1 MRLAKNILESGF
13 INHKTPIT
21 KIEDP
26 LIKDNGIKLFIK
38 REDLNHP
45 ELSGNKWHK
54 LKYNLITAK
63 EDGYET
69 LLTFG
74 GAYSNHIYAT
84 AAAGKL
90 FGFKTIGIIRGE
102 EHLPLNPTLSFAV
115 SKGMKIHY
123 VNRKSYR
130 EKNSSEFID
139 QLKEKFGKF
148 YLLPEGGTNK
158 LAVKG
163 ASEIISN
170 IDIDFDYV
178 CCACGTGG
186 TLAGL
191 ITGLNGKKKALG
203 FSVLKGSSFLLNDVE
218 KLIYESAGEKYNNW
232 DINLDFH
239 FGGYAKINSDLIGFI
254 KRFQKIT
261 SIPIEPIYTGK
272 LLFGVYNLILNNYF
286 RNGINILVIHTGGL
300 QGLMGMKNKILN
312 ENSKFIFTIPKY
324 NNSLE

>member
-1 MRLAKNILESGF
+1 MGLHKNILESGF
-13 INHKTPIT
+13 INHKTPIS

-26 LIKDNGIKLFIK
+26 LIKDSGIKLFIK

-63 EDGYET
+63 ENGYET

-130 EKNSSEFID
+130 EKNSSEFIKN
-139 QLKEKFGKF
+139 LREKFGKF
-148 YLLPEGGTNK
+148 YLVPEGGTNK

-191 ITGLNGKKKALG
+191 VTGLNGRKKALG
-203 FSVLKGSSFLLNDVE
+203 FSVLKGGGFLLNDVE
-218 KLIYESAGEKYNNW
+218 KLIYESAGKKYNNW

-239 FGGYAKINSDLIGFI
+239 FGGYAKINSELLKFI
-254 KRFQKIT
+254 QRFQKVT

-272 LLFGVYNLILNNYF
+272 LLFGVYNLILNQYF
-286 RNGINILVIHTGGL
+286 GSEKSILVIHTGGL
-300 QGLMGMKNKILN
+300 QGLIGMKNKILN
-312 ENSKFIFTIPKY
+312 EGSKFTFTVPKY

>member
-1 MRLAKNILESGF
+1 MKSYKNILESDF
-13 INHKTPIT
+13 INHNTPIQ

-26 LIKDNGIKLFIK
+26 LIKDSGIKLFIK

-45 ELSGNKWHK
+45 EMSGNKWHK
-54 LKYNLITAK
+54 LKYNLMAAK

-115 SKGMKIHY
+115 SAGMEIHY
-123 VNRKSYR
+123 VNRKTYR
-130 EKNSSEFID
+130 EKNSSEFIKK
-139 QLKEKFGKF
+139 LRGKFGNF
-148 YLLPEGGTNK
+148 YLVPEGGSNK

-163 ASEIISN
+163 VSEIVSD
-170 IDIDFDYV
+170 IDIDFDFV

-191 ITGLNGKKKALG
+191 ITGLNGKKKLLG
-203 FSVLKGSSFLLNDVE
+203 FSVLKGGSFLLNDVE
-218 KLIYESAGEKYNNW
+218 KLIYESVGKKYTNW

-239 FGGYAKINSDLIGFI
+239 FGGYAKINSELVEFI
-254 KRFQKIT
+254 QRFQKIS

-272 LLFGVYNLILNNYF
+272 LLFGVYNLILNHYF
-286 RNGINILVIHTGGL
+286 SSGNTILVIHTGGL
-300 QGLMGMKNKILN
+300 QGLIGMKNKVLKISSAN
-312 ENSKFIFTIPKY
+312 YDS
-324 NNSLE
+324 S

>member
-1 MRLAKNILESGF
+1 MGLHKNILESDF
-13 INHKTPIT
+13 INHKTPIY

-26 LIKDNGIKLFIK
+26 LIKDSGIKLFIK

-63 EDGYET
+63 ENGYET

-90 FGFKTIGIIRGE
+90 FGFKTIGVIRGE
-102 EHLPLNPTLSFAV
+102 EHLPLNTTLSFAV
-115 SKGMKIHY
+115 SMGMKIHY

-130 EKNSSEFID
+130 EKNSSEFIKN
-139 QLKEKFGKF
+139 LREKFGKF
-148 YLLPEGGTNK
+148 YLVPEGGTNK

-191 ITGLNGKKKALG
+191 VSGLNGRKKALG
-203 FSVLKGSSFLLNDVE
+203 FSVLKGGGFLLNDVE
-218 KLIYESAGEKYNNW
+218 KLIYESAGKKYNNW

-239 FGGYAKINSDLIGFI
+239 FGGYAKINSELIEFI
-254 KRFQKIT
+254 QRFKKNT

-272 LLFGVYNLILNNYF
+272 LLFGVYNLILNHYF
-286 RNGINILVIHTGGL
+286 SNGSAILVIHTGGL
-300 QGLMGMKNKILN
+300 QGLIGMKNKVLKISGA
-312 ENSKFIFTIPKY
+312 NSGD
-324 NNSLE
+324 L

>member
-1 MRLAKNILESGF
+1 MKSHKNILESDF
-13 INHKTPIT
+13 INHKIPIH

-26 LIKDNGIKLFIK
+26 LIKDSGIKLFIK

-63 EDGYET
+63 EKGYET

-102 EHLPLNPTLSFAV
+102 EHLPLNPTLSFAA
-115 SKGMKIHY
+115 SAGMKIHY
-123 VNRKSYR
+123 VNRKTYK
-130 EKNSSEFID
+130 EKNSSEFIKK
-139 QLKEKFGKF
+139 LREKFGDF
-148 YLLPEGGTNK
+148 YLIPEGGTNK

-191 ITGLNGKKKALG
+191 IIGLNGRKKALG
-203 FSVLKGSSFLLNDVE
+203 FSVLKGGRFLLNDVE
-218 KLIYESAGEKYNNW
+218 KLIFESAGGKINNW

-239 FGGYAKINSDLIGFI
+239 FGGYGKINSELIEFI
-254 KRFQKIT
+254 QRFQKIT

-272 LLFGVYNLILNNYF
+272 LLFGVYNLILNHHF
-286 RNGINILVIHTGGL
+286 RNGKNILVIHTGGL
-300 QGLMGMKNKILN
+300 QGLMGIKNKILKKV
-312 ENSKFIFTIPKY
+312 SKFTFTVPLY

>member
-1 MRLAKNILESGF
+1 MKSQKNILESDF
-13 INHKTPIT
+13 INHNTPIH
-21 KIEDP
+21 KIEDL
-26 LIKDNGIKLFIK
+26 LIKDSGIKLFIK

-54 LKYNLITAK
+54 LKYNLIAAK
-63 EDGYET
+63 EKGYET

-102 EHLPLNPTLSFAV
+102 EHLPLNPTLSFAS

-123 VNRKSYR
+123 VNRKTYR
-130 EKNSSEFID
+130 GKNSTEFIKNLGD
-139 QLKEKFGKF
+139 KFGEF
-148 YLLPEGGTNK
+148 YLVPEGGTNK

-163 ASEIISN
+163 ASDIISN

-191 ITGLNGKKKALG
+191 VTGLNGRKKALG
-203 FSVLKGSSFLLNDVE
+203 FSVLKGGSFLLNDVE
-218 KLIYESAGEKYNNW
+218 KLIYDNVGKKYNNW
-232 DINLDFH
+232 NINLDFH
-239 FGGYAKINSDLIGFI
+239 FGGYAKINPELIEFI

-272 LLFGVYNLILNNYF
+272 LLFGIYNLILNHYF
-286 RNGINILVIHTGGL
+286 SNGSNILVIHTGGL
-300 QGLMGMKNKILN
+300 QGLLGMKNKV
-312 ENSKFIFTIPKY
+312 SKI
-324 NNSLE
+324 NNANYGDL

>member
-1 MRLAKNILESGF
+1 MKPRKSILEPDF
-13 INHKTPIT
+13 INLNTPIL
-21 KIEDP
+21 K
-26 LIKDNGIKLFIK
+26 IKDPILKDSGIKLFIK

-54 LKYNLITAK
+54 LKYNLIAAK
-63 EDGYET
+63 EKGYET

-102 EHLPLNPTLSFAV
+102 EHLPLNPTLSFA
-115 SKGMKIHY
+115 SSMGMKIHY
-123 VNRKSYR
+123 VDRKIYR
-130 EKNSSEFID
+130 EKNSVEFVK
-139 QLKEKFGKF
+139 QLRHKFDNF
-148 YLLPEGGTNK
+148 YLVPEGGTNT

-163 ASEIISN
+163 AGEIISN
-170 IDIDFDYV
+170 INLDFDYV

-191 ITGLNGKKKALG
+191 VTGLDGRKNALG
-203 FSVLKGSSFLLNDVE
+203 FSVLKGGSFLLNEVE
-218 KLIYESAGEKYNNW
+218 KFIYASVAKKYNNW

-239 FGGYAKINSDLIGFI
+239 FGGYAKINYELIRFI
-254 KRFQKIT
+254 ERFQKIT

-272 LLFGVYNLILNNYF
+272 LLFGMYNLILNHYF
-286 RNGINILVIHTGGL
+286 KSGTNILAIHTGGL
-300 QGLMGMKNKILN
+300 QGLIGMKNKLLKASNAI
-312 ENSKFIFTIPKY
+312 TDA
-324 NNSLE
+324 

>member
-1 MRLAKNILESGF
+1 MDSHKNILESGF
-13 INHKTPIT
+13 INQKTPIT

-26 LIKDNGIKLFIK
+26 LIKDSGIKLFIK

-63 EDGYET
+63 ENGYET

-115 SKGMKIHY
+115 SAGMKIHY
-123 VNRKSYR
+123 VTRKSYR
-130 EKNSSEFID
+130 EKNSSEFIEI
-139 QLKEKFGKF
+139 LKEKFGKF
-148 YLLPEGGTNK
+148 YLVPEGGTNK

-191 ITGLNGKKKALG
+191 ITGLKGRKKALG
-203 FSVLKGSSFLLNDVE
+203 FSVLKGGSFLLHDVE
-218 KLIYESAGEKYNNW
+218 KLIFESAGKKYNNW

-239 FGGYAKINSDLIGFI
+239 FGGYAKINSELIQFI
-254 KRFQKIT
+254 QRFQKIT

-272 LLFGVYNLILNNYF
+272 LLFGVYNLILNHYF
-286 RNGINILVIHTGGL
+286 NNGNAILVIHTGGL
-300 QGLMGMKNKILN
+300 QGLIGMKNKILN
-312 ENSKFIFTIPKY
+312 EGSKFTFTVPKY

>member
-1 MRLAKNILESGF
+1 MGLHKNILESGF
-13 INHKTPIT
+13 INHKTPIS

-26 LIKDNGIKLFIK
+26 LIKDSGIKLFIK

-63 EDGYET
+63 ENGYET

-102 EHLPLNPTLSFAV
+102 EHLPLNPTLSFAI
-115 SKGMKIHY
+115 SKGMKIQY
-123 VNRKSYR
+123 VNRKFYR
-130 EKNSSEFID
+130 EKNSFEFIKS
-139 QLKEKFGKF
+139 LREKFGKF
-148 YLLPEGGTNK
+148 YLVPEGGTNN

-170 IDIDFDYV
+170 IDIDFDYI

-191 ITGLNGKKKALG
+191 VSGLNGRKKALG
-203 FSVLKGSSFLLNDVE
+203 FSVLKGGGFLLNDVE
-218 KLIYESAGEKYNNW
+218 KLIYESAGKKYNNW

-239 FGGYAKINSDLIGFI
+239 CGGYAKINSELIKFI
-254 KRFQKIT
+254 QRFKKIT

-272 LLFGVYNLILNNYF
+272 LLFGVYNLILNHYF
-286 RNGINILVIHTGGL
+286 NNGNAILVIHTGGL
-300 QGLMGMKNKILN
+300 QGLIGMKNKVLKISGA
-312 ENSKFIFTIPKY
+312 NSGD
-324 NNSLE
+324 L

>member
-1 MRLAKNILESGF
+1 MIPHKNILESDF
-13 INHKTPIT
+13 INHNTPIL

-26 LIKDNGIKLFIK
+26 IIKDSGIKLFIK

-63 EDGYET
+63 EKGFET

-84 AAAGKL
+84 AAAGNL
-90 FGFKTIGIIRGE
+90 FDFKTIGIIRGE
-102 EHLPLNPTLSFAV
+102 EQQPLNSTLSFAT

-123 VNRKSYR
+123 VNRKTYR
-130 EKNSSEFID
+130 EKNSAEFIK
-139 QLKEKFGKF
+139 QLRGKFGNF
-148 YLLPEGGTNK
+148 YFVPEGGTNK

-191 ITGLNGKKKALG
+191 VTVLKGRKKALG
-203 FSVLKGSSFLLNDVE
+203 FSVLKGGSFLLNDVE
-218 KLIYESAGEKYNNW
+218 KLIYKSVGGKYNNW

-239 FGGYAKINSDLIGFI
+239 FGGYAKINSELIEFI

-261 SIPIEPIYTGK
+261 SIPIEPIYMGK
-272 LLFGVYNLILNNYF
+272 LLFGVYNLILNHF
-286 RNGINILVIHTGGL
+286 FSNGMNVLVIHTGGL
-300 QGLMGMKNKILN
+300 QGLMGMKNKV
-312 ENSKFIFTIPKY
+312 SKISDANY
-324 NNSLE
+324 GVL

>member
-1 MRLAKNILESGF
+1 MKSHKNILESDF
-13 INHKTPIT
+13 INHNTPIL

-26 LIKDNGIKLFIK
+26 IIKDSGIKLFIK
-38 REDLNHP
+38 REELNHP

-63 EDGYET
+63 ESGFET

-84 AAAGKL
+84 AAAGNL

-102 EHLPLNPTLSFAV
+102 EQLPLNPTLSFAT
-115 SKGMKIHY
+115 SKGMIIHY
-123 VNRKSYR
+123 VNRKTYR
-130 EKNSSEFID
+130 EKNSTEFIR
-139 QLKEKFGKF
+139 QLREKFGNF
-148 YLLPEGGTNK
+148 YLVPEGGTNK

-170 IDIDFDYV
+170 IDIDFDYI

-191 ITGLNGKKKALG
+191 VTGLNGRKKALG

-218 KLIYESAGEKYNNW
+218 KLIYESVGEKYNNW

-239 FGGYAKINSDLIGFI
+239 FGGYAKINSELIKFMT
-254 KRFQKIT
+254 RFQKIT

-272 LLFGVYNLILNNYF
+272 LLYGVYNLIINNYF
-286 RNGINILVIHTGGL
+286 GSKKNILVIHTGGL
-300 QGLMGMKNKILN
+300 QGLTGMQKRLRRIVYV
-312 ENSKFIFTIPKY
+312 KFGDY
-324 NNSLE
+324 

>member
-1 MRLAKNILESGF
+1 MRSHKNILESDF
-13 INHKTPIT
+13 INHNTPIH

-26 LIKDNGIKLFIK
+26 IIKDSGIKLFIK
-38 REDLNHP
+38 REELNHP

-63 EDGYET
+63 EKGFET

-84 AAAGKL
+84 AAAGNL

-102 EHLPLNPTLSFAV
+102 EQLPLNPTLSFAT

-123 VNRKSYR
+123 INRKTYR
-130 EKNSSEFID
+130 EKNSTEFIR
-139 QLKEKFGKF
+139 QLREKFGNF
-148 YLLPEGGTNK
+148 YLVPEGGTNK

-170 IDIDFDYV
+170 IDFDFDYV

-191 ITGLNGKKKALG
+191 VTGLNGRKKALG
-203 FSVLKGSSFLLNDVE
+203 FSVLKRSSFLLNNVE
-218 KLIYESAGEKYNNW
+218 KLIYESVGEKYNNW

-239 FGGYAKINSDLIGFI
+239 FGGYAKINSELIKFMT
-254 KRFQKIT
+254 RFQKIT

-272 LLFGVYNLILNNYF
+272 LLYGVYNLIINNYF
-286 RNGINILVIHTGGL
+286 GIKKNILVIHTGGL
-300 QGLMGMKNKILN
+300 QGLAGMEKRLRRINYV
-312 ENSKFIFTIPKY
+312 IFGDY
-324 NNSLE
+324 

>member
-1 MRLAKNILESGF
+1 MKSHKNILESDF
-13 INHKTPIT
+13 INHNTPIL

-38 REDLNHP
+38 REDLNHH

-54 LKYNLITAK
+54 LKYNLIAAK
-63 EDGYET
+63 EKGYET

-84 AAAGKL
+84 AAAGNL

-102 EHLPLNPTLSFAV
+102 EQLPLNPTLSFAS

-123 VNRKSYR
+123 ENRKTYR
-130 EKNSSEFID
+130 EKNSSEFIK
-139 QLKEKFGKF
+139 QLRQKFGNF
-148 YLLPEGGTNK
+148 YLVSEGGTNK

-170 IDIDFDYV
+170 IDLDFDYV

-191 ITGLNGKKKALG
+191 VTGLNGRKKALG
-203 FSVLKGSSFLLNDVE
+203 FSVLKGGSFLLNKVE
-218 KLIYESAGEKYNNW
+218 KLIYKSVGEKYNNW

-239 FGGYAKINSDLIGFI
+239 FGGYAKINSELIEFI
-254 KRFQKIT
+254 QRFQKIN

-272 LLFGVYNLILNNYF
+272 LLFGIYKLILNHNF

-300 QGLMGMKNKILN
+300 QGLMGMKNKV
-312 ENSKFIFTIPKY
+312 SKISGANCGDK
-324 NNSLE
+324 

>member
-1 MRLAKNILESGF
+1 MNLQNKILNADF
-13 INHKTPIT
+13 INHNTPIQ

-26 LIKDNGIKLFIK
+26 LIKDSGIKLFIK

-63 EDGYET
+63 ENGYET

-84 AAAGKL
+84 AAAGEL

-102 EHLPLNPTLSFAV
+102 EHLPLNPTLGFAV
-115 SKGMKIHY
+115 SKGMEIHY
-123 VNRKSYR
+123 VNRKAYR
-130 EKNSSEFID
+130 EKNSSEFITT
-139 QLKEKFGKF
+139 LREKFGKF
-148 YLLPEGGTNK
+148 YLIPEGGTNK

-170 IDIDFDYV
+170 IHIDFDYI

-186 TLAGL
+186 TLTGL
-191 ITGLNGKKKALG
+191 VTGLNGRKKALG
-203 FSVLKGSSFLLNDVE
+203 FSILKGGNFLLDNVE
-218 KLIYESAGEKYNNW
+218 KLIYESTGKKYTNW
-232 DINLDFH
+232 EINLDFH
-239 FGGYAKINSDLIGFI
+239 FGGYAKINSELIAFI
-254 KRFQKIT
+254 KRFHKIT

-272 LLFGVYNLILNNYF
+272 LLFGVYNLILNHYF
-286 RNGINILVIHTGGL
+286 SNGKTVLIVHTGGL
-300 QGLMGMKNKILN
+300 QGLRGMEKKLLN
-312 ENSKFIFTIPKY
+312 
-324 NNSLE
+324 LRR

>member
-1 MRLAKNILESGF
+1 MSSHKNILEPGF
-13 INHKTPIT
+13 INHDTPIL
-21 KIEDP
+21 KIDDP
-26 LIKDNGIKLFIK
+26 IIKDSGIKLFIK

-54 LKYNLITAK
+54 LKYNLIEAK
-63 EDGYET
+63 EKGFET

-84 AAAGKL
+84 AAAGNL

-102 EHLPLNPTLSFAV
+102 EHLPLNPTLSFAF

-123 VNRKSYR
+123 VNRKTYR
-130 EKNSSEFID
+130 EKNSTEFIK
-139 QLKEKFGKF
+139 QLRQKFGNF
-148 YLLPEGGTNK
+148 YLVPEGGTNK

-191 ITGLNGKKKALG
+191 VTGLNGSKKALG
-203 FSVLKGSSFLLNDVE
+203 FSVLKGGSFLLNDVE
-218 KLIYESAGEKYNNW
+218 KLIYESIGKKHSNW

-239 FGGYAKINSDLIGFI
+239 FGGYAKINSELIEFI
-254 KRFQKIT
+254 QRFQRIT

-272 LLFGVYNLILNNYF
+272 LLFGVYNLILNHYF
-286 RNGINILVIHTGGL
+286 ANGINILAIHTGGL
-300 QGLMGMKNKILN
+300 QGLLGMKNKV
-312 ENSKFIFTIPKY
+312 SKISGV
-324 NNSLE
+324 N

>member
-1 MRLAKNILESGF
+1 MKSYKNILESDF
-13 INHKTPIT
+13 INHNTPVL
-21 KIEDP
+21 KIDDP
-26 LIKDNGIKLFIK
+26 MIKDSGIKLFIK

-54 LKYNLITAK
+54 LKYNLIEAK
-63 EDGYET
+63 EKGFET

-102 EHLPLNPTLSFAV
+102 EHLPLNSTLSFAS

-123 VNRKSYR
+123 VNRKTYR
-130 EKNSSEFID
+130 EKNSTEFIK
-139 QLKEKFGKF
+139 QLKQKFGNF
-148 YLLPEGGTNK
+148 YLVPEGGTNK

-186 TLAGL
+186 TMAGL
-191 ITGLNGKKKALG
+191 VTALNGRKKALG
-203 FSVLKGSSFLLNDVE
+203 FSVLKGGSFLLNDVE
-218 KLIYESAGEKYNNW
+218 KLIYESVGEKYNNW

-239 FGGYAKINSDLIGFI
+239 FGGYAKINSELIEFI
-254 KRFQKIT
+254 KRFQNIT

-272 LLFGVYNLILNNYF
+272 LLFGVYNLILNKYF
-286 RNGINILVIHTGGL
+286 SNGINILVIHTGGL
-300 QGLMGMKNKILN
+300 QGLMGMKNKL
-312 ENSKFIFTIPKY
+312 SKINDANCGGK
-324 NNSLE
+324 

>member
-1 MRLAKNILESGF
+1 MKSYKNILESDF
-13 INHKTPIT
+13 INHNTPII

-26 LIKDNGIKLFIK
+26 IIKDSGIKLFIK

-54 LKYNLITAK
+54 LKYNLIEAK
-63 EDGYET
+63 EKGYET

-74 GAYSNHIYAT
+74 GAYSNHIYAV

-102 EHLPLNPTLSFAV
+102 EQLPLNPTLSFAS
-115 SKGMKIHY
+115 SKGMKIYY
-123 VNRKSYR
+123 VNRKTYR
-130 EKNSSEFID
+130 EKNSTGFIEQLRQEF
-139 QLKEKFGKF
+139 GNF
-148 YLLPEGGTNK
+148 YLVPEGGTNK

-170 IDIDFDYV
+170 INIDIDYV

-191 ITGLNGKKKALG
+191 VTGLKGMKKALG
-203 FSVLKGSSFLLNDVE
+203 FSVLKGGSFLLNDVE
-218 KLIYESAGEKYNNW
+218 KLIYESVGKKYNNW

-239 FGGYAKINSDLIGFI
+239 FGGYAKINSELIEFTQ
-254 KRFQKIT
+254 RFQKIT

-272 LLFGVYNLILNNYF
+272 LLFGIYNLILNNYF
-286 RNGINILVIHTGGL
+286 SNGTNILVIHTGGL
-300 QGLMGMKNKILN
+300 QGLMGMKNKV
-312 ENSKFIFTIPKY
+312 SKI
-324 NNSLE
+324 NNAIYGEV

>member
-1 MRLAKNILESGF
+1 MKPHINILESDF
-13 INHKTPIT
+13 IIHNTPIL

-26 LIKDNGIKLFIK
+26 IIKDSGIKLFIK

-45 ELSGNKWHK
+45 ELSGNKWYK
-54 LKYNLITAK
+54 LKYNLIAAK
-63 EDGYET
+63 EKGCET

-102 EHLPLNPTLSFAV
+102 EQLPLNPTLSFAS

-123 VNRKSYR
+123 VNRKTYR
-130 EKNSSEFID
+130 EKNLTEFIK
-139 QLKEKFGKF
+139 QLRRKFGNF
-148 YLLPEGGTNK
+148 YLVPEGGTNK

-163 ASEIISN
+163 VSEIISN

-186 TLAGL
+186 TLAGFV
-191 ITGLNGKKKALG
+191 TGLKGRKKALG
-203 FSVLKGSSFLLNDVE
+203 FSVLKGGSFLLNDVE
-218 KLIYESAGEKYNNW
+218 KLIYDSVGKKYNNW

-239 FGGYAKINSDLIGFI
+239 FGGYAKINSDLINFI
-254 KRFQKIT
+254 QRFQNIT

-272 LLFGVYNLILNNYF
+272 LLFGVYNLILNHYF
-286 RNGINILVIHTGGL
+286 GSKKNILAIHTGGL
-300 QGLMGMKNKILN
+300 QGLMGMKSKVLKISGAN
-312 ENSKFIFTIPKY
+312 YSDI
-324 NNSLE
+324 

>member
-1 MRLAKNILESGF
+1 MEPHKNILESDF
-13 INHKTPIT
+13 INHNTPII

-26 LIKDNGIKLFIK
+26 IIKDSGIKLFIK

-54 LKYNLITAK
+54 LKYNLIEAK
-63 EDGYET
+63 ERGYET

-84 AAAGKL
+84 AAAGEL

-102 EHLPLNPTLSFAV
+102 EQLPLNPTLSFAS

-123 VNRKSYR
+123 VDRKTYR
-130 EKNSSEFID
+130 EKNSTGFIEQLRQEF
-139 QLKEKFGKF
+139 ENF
-148 YLLPEGGTNK
+148 YLVPEGGTNK

-170 IDIDFDYV
+170 IDIDYV

-191 ITGLNGKKKALG
+191 VTGLKGMKKALG
-203 FSVLKGSSFLLNDVE
+203 FSVLKGGSFLLNDVE
-218 KLIYESAGEKYNNW
+218 KLIYESVGKKYNNW

-239 FGGYAKINSDLIGFI
+239 FGGYAKINSELIEFTQ
-254 KRFQKIT
+254 RFQKIT

-272 LLFGVYNLILNNYF
+272 LLFGIYNLILNNYF
-286 RNGINILVIHTGGL
+286 SNGTNILVIHTGGL
-300 QGLMGMKNKILN
+300 QGLMGMKNKV
-312 ENSKFIFTIPKY
+312 SKI
-324 NNSLE
+324 NNAICGEI

>member
-1 MRLAKNILESGF
+1 MGLHKNILESGF
-13 INHKTPIT
+13 INHKTPIS

-26 LIKDNGIKLFIK
+26 LIKDSGIKLFIK

-63 EDGYET
+63 ENGYET

-102 EHLPLNPTLSFAV
+102 EHLPLNPTLSFAI
-115 SKGMKIHY
+115 SKGMKIQY

-130 EKNSSEFID
+130 EKNSSEFIKN
-139 QLKEKFGKF
+139 LREKFGKF
-148 YLLPEGGTNK
+148 YLVPEGGTNN

-170 IDIDFDYV
+170 IDIDFDYI

-191 ITGLNGKKKALG
+191 VSGLNGRKKALG
-203 FSVLKGSSFLLNDVE
+203 FSVLKGGDFLLNDVE
-218 KLIYESAGEKYNNW
+218 KLIYESAGKKYNNW

-239 FGGYAKINSDLIGFI
+239 CGGYAKINSELIKFI
-254 KRFQKIT
+254 QRFKKIT

-272 LLFGVYNLILNNYF
+272 LLFGVYNLILNHYF
-286 RNGINILVIHTGGL
+286 NNGNAILVIHTGGL
-300 QGLMGMKNKILN
+300 QGLIGMKNKVLKISGA
-312 ENSKFIFTIPKY
+312 NSGD
-324 NNSLE
+324 L